1 MTTIF
6 WAGDSTAAHN
16 FILSWPQTGIA
27 QMFDRFLDR
36 ENVRISNHA
45 VNGRST
51 KSFLDQG
58 RLKPIAKQLKKGDH
72 LFIHFGH
79 NDEKES
85 DPDRY
90 TDPDTTFAEN
100 LKIFADCAREKGA
113 VPVIISPVTRR
124 GFTDPAALYRHDRW
138 AAAARRTAEA
148 LNVAFIDLTRM
159 SEELLIHTPH
169 EKLDDWF
176 MPDGTHLKPEGA
188 LMFAGL
194 IAKGLYR
201 LDGGYRKLLFGGFEE
216 YLQKGKERKHG

>member
-16 FILSWPQTGIA
+16 TILSWPQTGIA
-27 QMFDRFLDR
+27 QMFDRFADR

-58 RLKPIAKQLKKGDH
+58 RLKPIAKQLKKGDF
-72 LFIHFGH
+72 LFIQFGH
-79 NDEKES
+79 NDEKDS

-90 TDPDTTFAEN
+90 TDPDSTFAEN
-100 LKIFADCAREKGA
+100 LKIFVDCAREKGA

-124 GFTDPAALYRHDRW
+124 GFTDPAAVYRHDRW
-138 AAAARRTAEA
+138 AAAARKTAKTLDA
-148 LNVAFIDLTRM
+148 AFIDLTRM

-201 LDGGYRKLLFGGFEE
+201 LDGCRKLLFAGFEDH
-216 YLQKGKERKHG
+216 LQKEKERKHA